1 MALRLDFQVLVLS
14 NNQLK
19 KLPSQIGA
27 LKKLR
32 ELDLEENELDSV
44 PSEIGMFFLQ
54 ITYFYFSTL
63 CGCNFLDRL
72 LLNLFHSLSREN
84 FAQK

>member
-44 PSEIGMFFLQ
+44 PSEIGMFFFTDHVFLF
-54 ITYFYFSTL
+54 FYTMWMQ
-63 CGCNFLDRL
+63 
-72 LLNLFHSLSREN
+72 LSRPSVVE
-84 FAQK
+84 FVP